1 MGPYS
6 LAIAIVTAING
17 RFIWASCF
25 TSLAV
30 GHLPYLVALVIF
42 SLAIFYHF
50 IFFSLSILAR

>member
-6 LAIAIVTAING
+6 LATVTATAIDD
-17 RFIWASCF
+17 RFIWAFCF
-25 TSLAV
+25 TSLVV
-30 GHLPYLVALVIF
+30 GHLPLALVIF

>member
-6 LAIAIVTAING
+6 LAIAIATAIDG
-17 RFIWASCF
+17 RFIWAFCF
-25 TSLAV
+25 TRLVV
-30 GHLPYLVALVIF
+30 GHLPSLVALVIF